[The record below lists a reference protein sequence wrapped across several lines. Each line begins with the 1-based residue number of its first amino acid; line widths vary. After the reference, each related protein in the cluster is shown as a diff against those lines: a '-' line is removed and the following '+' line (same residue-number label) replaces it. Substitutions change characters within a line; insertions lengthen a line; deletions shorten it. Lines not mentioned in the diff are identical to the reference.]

1 MTSLPIEAVQRRV
14 LLFALLSLLLTGL
27 LVSVAGFWPLASALQ
42 DNARQSLHHLHT
54 LHSASIRHYQDS
66 LHDLS
71 RQVSSRSAIRQA
83 LLDYQQGRS
92 SLAELRAFTT
102 PRLQDAL
109 SSSSSLLALVRL
121 TAQGDVISTLGDTPT
136 ISADLAPAHI
146 LPIGRA
152 MTQSTQ
158 LMPLYGNGQMNF
170 LSIARIQAPG
180 GDVIGYDLLVFD
192 SRPLAALLHQG
203 EASTLGLSMYLAIPG
218 HDGSQRWFRVDP
230 NMLQPLDSLL
240 FPVPSASTWNES
252 THDRQTLASGPVAPL
267 LDAQGWQMVIAADDH
282 VLYGDLERSLTR
294 VALTMVAILLAG
306 GLVLTMLLRP
316 LHGHLVIHTREL
328 ADKVQALETL
338 KHELEQERGRLH
350 ASNQDLEQFAYAAS
364 HDLQQPLRMIA
375 GFLELLRRRYRALL
389 PTDGQDFVDFAVDG
403 ATRMQHMIADL
414 LEYSRVGRLEQAMRP
429 TSLRDSVQAAC
440 DNLSLRIAESR
451 ADITVQDLPT
461 VMVETSQMVRV
472 FQNLIDNAIKY
483 GPADKPARIAI
494 SSRHEQDHWVISVAD
509 NGIGIEPAMQKNAF
523 RLFQRLHSNSS
534 AEGTG
539 MGLAMCA
546 KIIAHHGGS
555 IWLDSTPDVGT
566 TISFTLPDNTVPP
579 EPTPSRTSCQ
589 VLQSS

>member
-27 LVSVAGFWPLASALQ
+27 LVSVAGFLPLASALQ

-54 LHSASIRHYQDS
+54 LHSASIRHYKDS

-83 LLDYQQGRS
+83 LLDHQQGRS

-121 TAQGDVISTLGDTPT
+121 TAQGDIVSVLGDTPT

-146 LPIGRA
+146 LPIGQA
-152 MTQSTQ
+152 MTQTTL
-158 LMPLYGNGQMNF
+158 LMPLYGNGPMNF
-170 LSIARIQAPG
+170 LSISRILAPT

-192 SRPLAALLHQG
+192 SRPLAALLHQDD
-203 EASTLGLSMYLAIPG
+203 ASTLGLSMYLAIPAY
-218 HDGSQRWFRVDP
+218 DGGQRWFQVDQQL
-230 NMLQPLDSLL
+230 LQPLDSLP
-240 FPVPSASTWNES
+240 FPAPSSSVWAES
-252 THDRQTLASGPVAPL
+252 SLDQQTLASGPVAPR
-267 LDAQGWQMVIAADDH
+267 LDDQGWQMVIAADNH
-282 VLYGDLERSLTR
+282 ILYGDLTQSLTR
-294 VALTMVAILLAG
+294 VALAMVAILLVG
-306 GLVLTMLLRP
+306 GVLLVLLLRP
-316 LHGHLVIHTREL
+316 LHGHLVIHTRDLE
-328 ADKVQALETL
+328 DKVQSLEAL

-350 ASNQDLEQFAYAAS
+350 TSNQDLEQFAYAAS

-375 GFLELLRRRYRALL
+375 GFIDLLRRRYRALL
-389 PTDGQDFVDFAVDG
+389 PTDGQEFLDFAVDG

-429 TSLRDSVQAAC
+429 TALRDSVQAAC

-461 VMVETSQMVRV
+461 VVVENSQMVRV

-483 GPADKPARIAI
+483 GPVDKPAKITI
-494 SSRHEQDHWVISVAD
+494 SGHHEQDHWVISVAD

-523 RLFQRLHSNSS
+523 RLFQRLHTNST

-546 KIIAHHGGS
+546 KIITHHGGT
-555 IWLDSTPDVGT
+555 IRLDSTPDVGT
-566 TISFTLPDNTVPP
+566 TISFTLPDNTMPP
-579 EPTPSRTSCQ
+579 EPTPSLNACKGP
-589 VLQSS
+589 QSS